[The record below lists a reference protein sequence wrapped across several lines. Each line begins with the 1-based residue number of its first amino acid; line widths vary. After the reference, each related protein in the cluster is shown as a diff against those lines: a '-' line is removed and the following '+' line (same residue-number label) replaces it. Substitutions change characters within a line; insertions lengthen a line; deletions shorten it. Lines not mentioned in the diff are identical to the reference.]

1 MCYKVYSYK
10 HNLGQDSQI
19 SPLHPTLQ
27 LHYHMKL
34 FPLQL
39 IRGLY
44 ISCKTTDPVSTVT
57 ENTPVTIGIETTTQL
72 CTKVHNLLL
81 LAGVSMKE
89 PRSVQ
94 IEHQAHIQAATF
106 GYK

>member
-1 MCYKVYSYK
+1 
-10 HNLGQDSQI
+10 
-19 SPLHPTLQ
+19 
-27 LHYHMKL
+27 MKL